1 MTNQTVGLVG
11 IGMMGWHMAAN
22 LVKAGR
28 DVVIY
33 DADQARVQSFTAE
46 IGGQAAGDL
55 ASLAGKA
62 ATVITMLP
70 NSKIVTDVVLGE
82 NGLAAGMGE
91 GSTLIEMSS
100 GVPADTIALGAQL
113 AEQGIAIIDAPV
125 SGGVPRAKTGELTIM
140 AGGDEAVVEA
150 CRPVLE
156 IMGSSVVH
164 VGILGAGQAMKAL
177 NNLVSAG
184 GFLIGI
190 EALLVGQ
197 KFGLDPDRMVDIL
210 NSSSGMNNSTQRKF
224 KQYVLSR
231 QFSNGGFGIGL
242 MAKDVGIALD
252 VAKSVGVPVPFSAHC
267 AQVWA
272 AASIML
278 GAGEDHTA
286 ITRICEQ
293 FAGMTLGSA
302 EKEA

>member
-1 MTNQTVGLVG
+1 MTNETIGLVG

-33 DADQARVQSFTAE
+33 DADQARAQSFTSE
-46 IGGQAAGDL
+46 IGGKVASDL
-55 ASLAGKA
+55 AGLARQA
-62 ATVITMLP
+62 STVITMLP
-70 NSKIVTDVVLGE
+70 NSKIVTEVVLGE

-100 GVPADTIALGAQL
+100 GAPEATIALGARL

-190 EALLVGQ
+190 EALLIGQ

-231 QFSNGGFGIGL
+231 QFSDGGFGIGL